1 MALELDDIK
10 RLHDKAFQS
19 GQATRDKASDDLVF
33 YWITQWDDAMLDDSQ
48 LAFKGEFNMLRKAG
62 RDIMSGLRSNPVQV
76 DFEPKD
82 PNRMDSADILDG
94 IYRSVDRQ
102 NYSVEA
108 YNNAMQEMVVCGI
121 GGWELYADYETSA
134 LGDKQQTI
142 KRRPIYEANNKV
154 FWDPN
159 AKMLDKS
166 DATYVSVL
174 ESYSE
179 DGYKALIAK
188 LSNIPEADVVVS
200 NFATPNQSF
209 VFPWVSGD
217 IHYVTRFFHSEVKEE
232 KNIFLT
238 DPFGQEIVMRDFE
251 LAKIEDELLDAGFE
265 ITGEKKV
272 ERTVVTLYIASGS
285 EIIYSARIA
294 GQHIPIV
301 PAYGERAFIEGE
313 EHYEGV
319 TRLAKDPQRLRNFQ
333 LSYLA
338 DMVSRSPRPK
348 PIFTPEQVAG
358 FEFMFEDNGADNNYP
373 YLLQNMVDKSGKPL
387 PLGPV
392 GQLIDQPIPQALA
405 ASIDIT
411 RGAIEDVANPGL
423 PQNIADPD
431 LSGKAVI
438 ALQNMLDRQTYVYQ
452 DHMKFAKRRDG
463 EIFASMAS
471 EIIDTPREVTLT
483 LPDGSRK
490 KTKIMDTVVDTKTGD
505 IVAINDITGLEFEVY
520 ADIGQAYST
529 RKEQTLDQLSTAI
542 ADLLPQDPLR
552 NILMLKKINLMG
564 GVDFDDV
571 RDYANNQLI
580 LMGIRKP
587 ETPEEEQLLAQA
599 QQAQQGQQDPNMVLA
614 MAEMKKAQVQEFDLQ
629 LKQQA
634 QQIEVMKLQQKA
646 AVDGNDARLKEAEI
660 ISNIRNKDADT
671 IKKMAE
677 AGSIQNQ
684 SVGYQLDTLSKLG
697 QGLRGRANQ

>member
-10 RLHDKAFQS
+10 RLHDKAYQS
-19 GQATRDKASDDLVF
+19 GQSTRDKASDDLVF
-33 YWITQWDDAMLDDSQ
+33 YWVTQWDDAMLNDSQ

-82 PNRMDSADILDG
+82 NNRLEAADILDG

-102 NYSVEA
+102 NFSVEA
-108 YNNAMQEMVVCGI
+108 YNNAMQEMVVCGV
-121 GGWELYADYETSA
+121 GAWELYADYETSA
-134 LGDKQQTI
+134 LGDKLQTL

-154 FWDPN
+154 FWDTN

-166 DATYVSVL
+166 DATYVSAL

-179 DGYKALIAK
+179 DGYKALVAK
-188 LSNIPEADVVVS
+188 LSNIPESDVVIS
-200 NFATPNQSF
+200 NFASPNQSF
-209 VFPWVSGD
+209 AFPWVSGD
-217 IHYVTRFFHSEVKEE
+217 IYYVTRFFHSEVKEE

-238 DPFGQEIVMRDFE
+238 DPLGQEIVMRDFD
-251 LAKIEDELLDAGFE
+251 LAKIEDELIDAGFE

-272 ERTVVTLYIASGS
+272 ERNVVTLYIASGS

-348 PIFTPEQVAG
+348 PIFTSEQISG
-358 FEFMFEDNGADNNYP
+358 FEFMYEANGADNNYP
-373 YLLQNMVDKSGKPL
+373 YLLQNMVDKTGRPL

-392 GQLIDQPIPQALA
+392 GQLLDQPIPQALA

-411 RGAIEDVANPGL
+411 RVAIEDVANPGL
-423 PQNIADPD
+423 PQNIADHD
-431 LSGKAVI
+431 LSGKAVV

-471 EIIDTPREVTLT
+471 EVIDTPREVTLT
-483 LPDGSRK
+483 LPDGTRK
-490 KTKIMDTVVDTKTGD
+490 KAKIMDTVVDKQTGE
-505 IVAINDITGLEFEVY
+505 IIAVNDITGLEFDVF
-520 ADIGQAYST
+520 ADIGQSYTT

-552 NILMLKKINLMG
+552 NILMLKKLKLMG

-571 RDYANNQLI
+571 RDYANNQLV

-587 ETPEEEQLLAQA
+587 ETPEEEQLLVQA
-599 QQAQQGQQDPNMVLA
+599 QQSQQGQQDPNMVLA
-614 MAEMKKAQVQEFDLQ
+614 MAEMKKAQVQEFELQ

-634 QQIEVMKLQQKA
+634 QQIDVMKLQQKA
-646 AVDGNDARLKEAEI
+646 SVDGNDARLKEAEI

-697 QGLRGRANQ
+697 QGLRGRATQ

>member
-10 RLHDKAFQS
+10 RLHDKAYQS
-19 GQATRDKASDDLVF
+19 GQSTRDKASDDLVF
-33 YWITQWDDAMLDDSQ
+33 YWVTQWDDAMLNDSQ

-82 PNRMDSADILDG
+82 NNRLEAADILDG

-102 NYSVEA
+102 NFSVEA
-108 YNNAMQEMVVCGI
+108 YNNAMQEMVVCGV
-121 GGWELYADYETSA
+121 GAWELYADYETSA
-134 LGDKQQTI
+134 LGDKLQTL

-166 DATYVSVL
+166 DATYVSAL

-179 DGYKALIAK
+179 DGYKALVAK
-188 LSNIPEADVVVS
+188 LSNIPESDVVIS
-200 NFATPNQSF
+200 NFASPNQSF
-209 VFPWVSGD
+209 AFPWVSGD
-217 IHYVTRFFHSEVKEE
+217 IYYVTRFFHSEVKEE

-238 DPFGQEIVMRDFE
+238 DPLGQEIVMRDFD
-251 LAKIEDELLDAGFE
+251 LAKIEDELIDAGFE

-272 ERTVVTLYIASGS
+272 ERNVVTLYIASGS

-348 PIFTPEQVAG
+348 PIFTSEQISG
-358 FEFMFEDNGADNNYP
+358 FEFMYEANGADNNYP
-373 YLLQNMVDKSGKPL
+373 YLLQNMVDKTGRPL

-392 GQLIDQPIPQALA
+392 GQLLDQPIPQALA

-411 RGAIEDVANPGL
+411 RVAIEDVANPGL
-423 PQNIADPD
+423 PQNIADHD
-431 LSGKAVI
+431 LSGKAVV

-471 EIIDTPREVTLT
+471 EVIDTPREVTLT
-483 LPDGSRK
+483 LPDGTRK
-490 KTKIMDTVVDTKTGD
+490 KAKIMDTVVDKQTGE
-505 IVAINDITGLEFEVY
+505 IIAVNDITGLEFDVF
-520 ADIGQAYST
+520 ADIGQSYTT

-552 NILMLKKINLMG
+552 NILMLKKLKLMG

-571 RDYANNQLI
+571 RDYANNQLV

-587 ETPEEEQLLAQA
+587 ETPEEEQLLVQA
-599 QQAQQGQQDPNMVLA
+599 QQSQQGQQDPNMVLA
-614 MAEMKKAQVQEFDLQ
+614 MAEMKKAQVQEFELQ

-634 QQIEVMKLQQKA
+634 QQIDVMKLQQKA
-646 AVDGNDARLKEAEI
+646 SVDGNDARLKEAEI

-697 QGLRGRANQ
+697 QGLRGRATQ

>member
-94 IYRSVDRQ
+94 IYRSIDRQ
-102 NYSVEA
+102 NYSIEA

-159 AKMLDKS
+159 AKMLDRS

-179 DGYKALIAK
+179 DGYRALVAK
-188 LSNIPEADVVVS
+188 LSNIPETDVVVS

-238 DPFGQEIVMRDFE
+238 DPLGQEIVMRDFD

-265 ITGEKKV
+265 IAGEKKV

-313 EHYEGV
+313 EHYEGI

-358 FEFMFEDNGADNNYP
+358 LEFMFEDNGADNNYP

-552 NILMLKKINLMG
+552 NILMLKKLKLMG
-564 GVDFDDV
+564 GIDFDDV

-599 QQAQQGQQDPNMVLA
+599 QQAQQGQQDPNMVMA

-677 AGSIQNQ
+677 AGNIQNQ
-684 SVGYQLDTLSKLG
+684 SVGHQLDTLSKLG
-697 QGLRGRANQ
+697 QGLRGRATQ

>member
-10 RLHDKAFQS
+10 RLHDKAYQS
-19 GQATRDKASDDLVF
+19 GQSTRDKASDDLVF
-33 YWITQWDDAMLDDSQ
+33 YWVTQWDDAMLSDSQ

-82 PNRMDSADILDG
+82 NNRLEAADILDG

-102 NYSVEA
+102 NFSVEA
-108 YNNAMQEMVVCGI
+108 YNNAMQEMVVCGV
-121 GGWELYADYETSA
+121 GAWELYADYETSA
-134 LGDKQQTI
+134 LGDKLQTL

-179 DGYKALIAK
+179 DGYKALVAK
-188 LSNIPEADVVVS
+188 LSNIPESDVVIS
-200 NFATPNQSF
+200 NFASPNQSF
-209 VFPWVSGD
+209 AFPWVSGD
-217 IHYVTRFFHSEVKEE
+217 IYYVTRFFHSEVKEE

-238 DPFGQEIVMRDFE
+238 DPLGQEIIMRDFD
-251 LAKIEDELLDAGFE
+251 LAKIEDELIDAGFE

-272 ERTVVTLYIASGS
+272 ERNVVTLYIASGS

-294 GQHIPIV
+294 GQHIPVV

-348 PIFTPEQVAG
+348 PIFTSEQISG
-358 FEFMFEDNGADNNYP
+358 FEFMYEANGADNNYP
-373 YLLQNMVDKSGKPL
+373 YLLQNMVDKAGRPL
-387 PLGPV
+387 PLGPI
-392 GQLIDQPIPQALA
+392 GQLLGQPIPQALA

-411 RGAIEDVANPGL
+411 RGAVEDVANPGL

-471 EIIDTPREVTLT
+471 EVIDTPREVTLT
-483 LPDGSRK
+483 LPDGTRK
-490 KTKIMDTVVDTKTGD
+490 KAKIMDTVVDKQTGE
-505 IVAINDITGLEFEVY
+505 IVAVNDITGLEFDVF
-520 ADIGQAYST
+520 ADIGQSYTT

-552 NILMLKKINLMG
+552 NILMLKKLKLMG

-571 RDYANNQLI
+571 RDYANNQLV

-587 ETPEEEQLLAQA
+587 ETPEEEQLLVQA
-599 QQAQQGQQDPNMVLA
+599 QQSQQGQQDPNMVLA
-614 MAEMKKAQVQEFDLQ
+614 MAEMKKAQVQEFELQ

-634 QQIEVMKLQQKA
+634 QQIDVMKLQQKA
-646 AVDGNDARLKEAEI
+646 SVDGNDARLKEAEI

-697 QGLRGRANQ
+697 QGLRGRATQ

>member
-10 RLHDKAFQS
+10 RLHDKAYQS
-19 GQATRDKASDDLVF
+19 GQSTRDKASDDLVF
-33 YWITQWDDAMLDDSQ
+33 YWVTQWDDAMLNDSQ

-82 PNRMDSADILDG
+82 NNRLEAADILDG

-102 NYSVEA
+102 NFSVEA
-108 YNNAMQEMVVCGI
+108 YNNAMQEMVVCGV
-121 GGWELYADYETSA
+121 GAWELYADYETSA
-134 LGDKQQTI
+134 LGDKLQTL

-154 FWDPN
+154 FWDTN

-166 DATYVSVL
+166 DATYVSAL

-179 DGYKALIAK
+179 DGYKALVAK
-188 LSNIPEADVVVS
+188 LSNIPESDVVIS
-200 NFATPNQSF
+200 NFASPNQSF
-209 VFPWVSGD
+209 AFPWVSGD
-217 IHYVTRFFHSEVKEE
+217 IYYVTRFFHSEVKEE

-238 DPFGQEIVMRDFE
+238 DPLGQEIVMRDFD
-251 LAKIEDELLDAGFE
+251 LAKIEDELIDAGFE

-272 ERTVVTLYIASGS
+272 ERNVVTLYIASGS

-348 PIFTPEQVAG
+348 PIFTSEQISG
-358 FEFMFEDNGADNNYP
+358 FEFMYEANGADNNYP
-373 YLLQNMVDKSGKPL
+373 YLLQNMVDKTGRPL

-392 GQLIDQPIPQALA
+392 GQLLDQPIPQALA

-423 PQNIADPD
+423 PQNIADHD
-431 LSGKAVI
+431 LSGKAVV

-471 EIIDTPREVTLT
+471 EVIDTPREVTLT
-483 LPDGSRK
+483 LPDGTRK
-490 KTKIMDTVVDTKTGD
+490 KAKIMDTVVDKQTGE
-505 IVAINDITGLEFEVY
+505 IIAVNDITGLEFDVF
-520 ADIGQAYST
+520 ADIGQSYTT

-552 NILMLKKINLMG
+552 NILMLKKLKLMG

-571 RDYANNQLI
+571 RDYANNQLV

-587 ETPEEEQLLAQA
+587 ETPEEEQLLVQA
-599 QQAQQGQQDPNMVLA
+599 QQSQQGQQDPNMVLA
-614 MAEMKKAQVQEFDLQ
+614 MAEMKKAQVQEFELQ

-634 QQIEVMKLQQKA
+634 QQIDVMKLQQKA
-646 AVDGNDARLKEAEI
+646 SVDGNDARLKEAEI

-697 QGLRGRANQ
+697 QGLRGRATQ